1 MADYI
6 NVNKEVLIWTRNLSR
21 LSLEDASKRSK
32 INEEELRKLESGNK
46 KPNLKELNAL
56 AKTYNKSLA
65 TLLLYIPPKDKPLP
79 KDRRTVNSEQ
89 LGIFNPKTIQVVEKA
104 RALLYSFIELKE
116 ELGLPITKFSYQAS
130 LSNAPTEIAKN
141 LREEWKLDEVKELQS
156 INLALEG
163 FIEIIENLGVVIF
176 QMPLTKDNLR
186 GFSIVDEKLPI
197 IVIKRGN
204 EPPTAKIFT
213 LFHEV
218 GHILLHEGGICDI
231 RIHNQKQEIEKWC
244 NAFAA
249 EILVPSEVLLQNNI
263 VKKYMSIGDKE
274 WTSADLI
281 EIGNFFFVGRLVIL
295 RKLYELNLTTPDYY
309 EEKHNAWNKPS
320 FGRAKEPKGRDIPRE
335 IIYERGKTFIS
346 LAFRAFEQNK
356 INLKELSDYLGAKLG
371 YIPKIRQHL
380 YEF

>member
-6 NVNKEVLIWTRNLSR
+6 NVNKEVLIWTRKLSR

-32 INEEELRKLESGNK
+32 INEEELRKLESGDK
-46 KPNLKELNAL
+46 RPNLKELNSLSKA
-56 AKTYNKSLA
+56 YNKSLA
-65 TLLLYIPPKDKPLP
+65 TLLLYTPLKDKPLP

-89 LGIFNPKTIQVVEKA
+89 SGIFDPKTIQVVEKA

-116 ELGLPITKFSYQAS
+116 ELSLPITSFSYRAS

-141 LREEWKLDEVKELQS
+141 LRKEWKLDEIKELQS

-163 FIEIIENLGVVIF
+163 FIEITENLGVVIF

-218 GHILLHEGGICDI
+218 GHILLQESGICDI

-281 EIGNFFFVGRLVIL
+281 EIGNLFFVGRLVIL
-295 RKLYELNLTTPDYY
+295 RKLYELDLTTKDYY

-335 IIYERGKTFIS
+335 IVYERGKTFIS

>member
-32 INEEELRKLESGNK
+32 INEEELRKLESGDK